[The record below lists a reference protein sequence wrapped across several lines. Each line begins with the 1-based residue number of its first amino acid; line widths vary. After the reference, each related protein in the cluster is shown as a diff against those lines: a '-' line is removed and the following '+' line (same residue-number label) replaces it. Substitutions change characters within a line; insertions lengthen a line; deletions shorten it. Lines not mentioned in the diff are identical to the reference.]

1 MYLTFFNRNS
11 MNYTHLSRYVRF
23 RSPYGQI
30 NYVLVSLPPLPCPAL
45 FFGYGYKKSSRLDV
59 ENFIFS
65 LSGRRGSNSR
75 PSAWKADALST
86 ELLPQFK
93 WAGTDSNRRRR
104 KPTDLQSARFN
115 HLPTY
120 PCVNAVQRYEYF
132 LNLQMF

>member
-1 MYLTFFNRNS
+1 MV
-11 MNYTHLSRYVRF
+11 MNGRLICEDR
-23 RSPYGQI
+23 P
-30 NYVLVSLPPLPCPAL
+30 L
-45 FFGYGYKKSSRLDV
+45 FFAPYSSIDIYTKKRFTVKFHYESLTL
-59 ENFIFS
+59 N

-86 ELLPQFK
+86 ELLPRIK

-120 PCVNAVQRYEYF
+120 PCVNAMQRYNFFLKIPNYF
-132 LNLQMF
+132 DKKDLENLF